1 MPSFTQYIVR
11 YCLFSG
17 KLGNLTMHILN
28 SMYICSFHVTNR
40 YMYFQMKNKKYVHP
54 TLENFILI

>member
-28 SMYICSFHVTNR
+28 SMYGISVVFMLQTDTCTF
-40 YMYFQMKNKKYVHP
+40 K
-54 TLENFILI
+54 